1 MDKRLSSAFI
11 IKLRSTVIY
20 RREHVSCWFHLKYDY
35 CQSLS
40 EDGSDLYHGVK
51 SNILDGFKQVTNRT
65 EISSSAVLSI
75 ELSPVLKSDTHSGT
89 LNCSI
94 ISKNCLLSRHLLISF
109 LIGISTIVR
118 QIWIETD
125 EVMALSCYLMMAY
138 HYLVSLMIL
147 SWRTMTIKNGL
158 IYIVQINFNLI
169 RKIIQSFN
177 VTK

>member
-1 MDKRLSSAFI
+1 MDKQLSPAFI
-11 IKLRSTVIY
+11 IKLRSTVTY
-20 RREHVSCWFHLKYDY
+20 RCEHVSCCFHLKYDY

-51 SNILDGFKQVTNRT
+51 SNILDRFKQVTNRT
-65 EISSSAVLSI
+65 ETSSSAVLSI

-94 ISKNCLLSRHLLISF
+94 ISKNCLVSPYVLIPF
-109 LIGISTIVR
+109 LTGISTIAR
-118 QIWIETD
+118 KIWIETD
-125 EVMALSCYLMMAY
+125 EVMALSCYLMTH

-147 SWRTMTIKNGL
+147 SWRTMTTKNGW
-158 IYIVQINFNLI
+158 IYVVQINFNLI

-177 VTK
+177 VNK